1 MSENKE
7 YYPGISYQELFNFMF
22 DNHNLLLSNSQM
34 DDLITVIH
42 RYYTHPLALSQER
55 ADFIREVNNR
65 DINGLSSSN
74 EWDSERVI
82 GCVKERFKELEEKKW
97 DWRSFYNG
105 WLEGR
110 SDMLAQIKGWGKYK
124 K

>member
-55 ADFIREVNNR
+55 ADFIREVNGR
-65 DINGLSSSN
+65 DMNGMVKSD
-74 EWDSERVI
+74 DSEGFAEWILQNEFYPEGGKWWVNAFSDNA
-82 GCVKERFKELEEKKW
+82 KEYSTAELYKLFKEK
-97 DWRSFYNG
+97 
-105 WLEGR
+105 
-110 SDMLAQIKGWGKYK
+110 
-124 K
+124 